1 MASKALLPSLAPG
14 AIYPVIMPVP
24 ELEARLTGRAK
35 VQALSRRARVA
46 LMLSAQKSGLNLT
59 VLEKDTDGVPLPDH
73 GVYWSLTHKSEFV
86 AAVAGDRPIGIDIEK
101 IRPISQA
108 LQQRIADA
116 HEWQLADGRDADR
129 LFFYYWTAKEAVLK
143 AVGKGMR
150 GLSQCRIVRIAEPL
164 CMLLAYENRP
174 FWVEHRLFSG
184 HVAAV
189 VKEVE
194 QVYWTHLS

>member
-1 MASKALLPSLAPG
+1 MASEALLPGLAPG
-14 AIYPVIMPVP
+14 CIYPVILPVP
-24 ELEARLTGRAK
+24 ELESRSTGRAK
-35 VQALSRRARVA
+35 IQALSRRARVA
-46 LMLSAQKSGLNLT
+46 LRLSAQKSGLALT
-59 VLEKDTDGVPLPDH
+59 VLDKDADGVPLPDH

-86 AAVAGDRPIGIDIEK
+86 AAVASNRPIGIDIEK
-101 IRPISQA
+101 IRPISRA

-116 HEWQLADGRDADR
+116 HEWQLAEGRDVDR

-164 CMLLAYENRP
+164 CMLLTYENRS

-194 QVYWTHLS
+194 QVCWTLLF